1 MAPAISAPWLEV
13 IQAQV
18 GALVYLVPLHEVVY
32 FKAAD
37 TYVRVIR
44 GEREHLIRLSL
55 LELLPQLDAQQFW
68 QVHRGTS
75 VQARCIAPARK
86 EESGRVTLTRRGR
99 PEKLVASWLCAH
111 LFRGT

>member
-1 MAPAISAPWLEV
+1 MAEV

-37 TYVRVIR
+37 KYVRVITA
-44 GEREHLIRLSL
+44 ERKHLIRLSL
-55 LELLPQLDAQQFW
+55 LELLPQLDARQFW
-68 QVHRGTS
+68 QVHRGTI
-75 VQARCIAPARK
+75 VQARCIAPALK

-99 PEKLVASWLCAH
+99 PEKLVASRLCAH